1 MYNLIEENGKKY
13 LVEIFNQSGLYK
25 KPKFATKVDVLIVGC
40 GGYGMTGRG
49 GGGGA
54 GAVIYV
60 PDYEIGGDQVV
71 TIGALSTI
79 NQRAASSFFGEVE
92 AYGGGNGESDR
103 YYAQSGGSGGG
114 GAGIDGQ
121 TDGRKPGVQVN
132 LPLNAEIYANA
143 GGNGYRASIGPAYST
158 GGGGGGAGGAGGNA
172 SYRVIP
178 GGIVAGI
185 AGLGGAGLDFSS
197 KFGKTL
203 GENGVVGKGGSY
215 HPDSM
220 SRFVGC
226 GNTGSGGPRWS
237 GAYSITESGHPGVVA
252 VRVELPYTNWKFV
265 FITESGMGLRMT
277 GEGWNS
283 FEMMGDEFL
292 ASNPNV
298 KENFVNNGMD
308 LDVFLN
314 LTPGNFEELRGYGSV
329 KILQYKEV

>member
-40 GGYGMTGRG
+40 GGWGDASTG

-71 TIGALSTI
+71 TIGALSRI
-79 NQRAASSFFGEVE
+79 NQKAASSFFGEVE
-92 AYGGGNGESDR
+92 AYGGGSGASDN
-103 YYAQSGGSGGG
+103 YYAYSGGSGGG
-114 GAGIDGQ
+114 GAGSDGK
-121 TDGRKPGVQVN
+121 TNGRIPGVQVN

-143 GGNGYRASIGPAYST
+143 GGNGYSLPAHCA
-158 GGGGGGAGGAGGNA
+158 GGGGGGAGGAGGKA
-172 SYRVIP
+172 YR
-178 GGIVAGI
+178 GT
-185 AGLGGAGLDFSS
+185 AGLPGAGLDFSS

-203 GENGVVGKGGSY
+203 GKNGVVGIGGPGWWGDQIDFAGY
-215 HPDSM
+215 
-220 SRFVGC
+220 
-226 GNTGSGGPRWS
+226 GNTGSGGPFEKVS
-237 GAYSITESGHPGVVA
+237 GDRQSGHPGVVA
-252 VRVELPYTNWKFV
+252 VRAELPYTNWKFV
-265 FITESGMGLRMT
+265 FITESGMGLKMT
-277 GEGWNS
+277 GEGWNL
-283 FEMMGDEFL
+283 FEMTGDEFS